1 MSSQRLED
9 LFIQK
14 LSEKYPL
21 TERGMKQA
29 FAKFDSS
36 KDGLL
41 DLNEIFVFIKNLL
54 NGIPVKDVEKLVR
67 RYDRDGDGKISFEEF
82 FFLITN
88 KDALP
93 DEPSPAERSEDDFSP
108 LQPTPRETASAW
120 GSEPSEP
127 HSARSMYSEGDA
139 RSEGGSER
147 SAVGSEASSRISASD
162 RHAVESRAALYLR
175 NLRTFLTRRAVQM
188 RDEGKVSV
196 HQRLGMH
203 SSELIE
209 TIAKGL
215 LAKAF
220 QPYLFL
226 VNKSRVSDY
235 CVSRSDFTRVLRS
248 FVFPGM
254 TSPQTVVIDYIFALC
269 CPPTP
274 APLSEKLASPTALM
288 TAVFPPPRPL
298 AAVAPSDAG
307 ALIRDGQVVDKPA
320 LSSDSLMPRRR
331 EVGRGP
337 LQAKDSALPLAV
349 NDLPLK
355 FIRYVCLLHKN
366 YWIALIIIIVQSKEP
381 HESAGLHHHRRR
393 HTQPLQPAAELHLRA
408 RPRIRVLYES
418 TRLWVDI

>member
-1 MSSQRLED
+1 MSTQRLES

-21 TERGMKQA
+21 TERGIKQA
-29 FAKFDSS
+29 FAKLDSS
-36 KDGLL
+36 KDGML
-41 DLNEIFVFIKNLL
+41 DMKEIFVFMKNLL
-54 NGIPVKDVEKLVR
+54 NGIPVNEVEKLAR
-67 RYDRDGDGKISFEEF
+67 RFDRDGDGKISFEEF
-82 FFLITN
+82 YFLITN

-93 DEPSPAERSEDDFSP
+93 DESTPNDESEEDFTP
-108 LQPTPRETASAW
+108 RHPTPRETGSAW
-120 GSEPSEP
+120 DSEPSEP
-127 HSARSMYSEGDA
+127 HSARSTYSEADV
-139 RSEGGSER
+139 RSEVGSER
-147 SAVGSEASSRISASD
+147 SAAGSEASSRISASD
-162 RHAVESRAALYLR
+162 RHAVESRAALFLR

-220 QPYLFL
+220 QPYLYL

-248 FVFPGM
+248 FVFPGV
-254 TSPQTVVIDYIFALC
+254 TTPQTVVIDYIFVLC
-269 CPPTP
+269 CPSSP
-274 APLSEKLASPTALM
+274 APLTEKLASPTALM

-307 ALIRDGQVVDKPA
+307 ALIHDGQVVDRPM
-320 LSSDSLMPRRR
+320 LSNDSIMPRRR

-337 LQAKDSALPLAV
+337 LQAKDSSLPLAV

-355 FIRYVCLLHKN
+355 FIRYELSRIKCKLLRCPVERAAPVCK
-366 YWIALIIIIVQSKEP
+366 P
-381 HESAGLHHHRRR
+381 
-393 HTQPLQPAAELHLRA
+393 QPPSTPTRSTGPICCRTTLAFETTYSDSLRVGWDTGRYLA
-408 RPRIRVLYES
+408 
-418 TRLWVDI
+418 